1 MLYSKLLHIPFQSL
15 KSLFI
20 SPCLMEMFFLFFI
33 HYILHL
39 KADYVLFLETHLYR
53 IGLHIMW
60 ISKHNLCFS
69 FHQAYEQDLLRPLGN
84 NYSFLPDPFHLFA
97 YQPTILLYQ
106 NKYPFP
112 FLKFNS
118 HWSTEHN
125 NSLLFW
131 CANTNNAIFYLLV
144 LYKEWFNLLLNYNC
158 TAVFTDYRYNIMFC
172 YYQRNYY
179 TSTG

>member
-1 MLYSKLLHIPFQSL
+1 
-15 KSLFI
+15 
-20 SPCLMEMFFLFFI
+20 MEMFFLFFI

-39 KADYVLFLETHLYR
+39 KADYVLLLETHLYR

-118 HWSTEHN
+118 H
-125 NSLLFW
+125 
-131 CANTNNAIFYLLV
+131 
-144 LYKEWFNLLLNYNC
+144 
-158 TAVFTDYRYNIMFC
+158 
-172 YYQRNYY
+172 
-179 TSTG
+179 